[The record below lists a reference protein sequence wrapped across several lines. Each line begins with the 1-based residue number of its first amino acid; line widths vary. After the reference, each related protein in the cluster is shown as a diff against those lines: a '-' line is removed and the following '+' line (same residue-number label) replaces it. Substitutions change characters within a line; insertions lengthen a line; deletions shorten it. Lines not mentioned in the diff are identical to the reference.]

1 MQRVLDPA
9 TVVLYVTNKL
19 MFPSTVGEA
28 LACCWRVAPKIRLKH
43 ARLTRSDEGCRWA
56 AANHQLQ

>member
-9 TVVLYVTNKL
+9 YYYCPYLGSKL

-43 ARLTRSDEGCRWA
+43 R
-56 AANHQLQ
+56 